1 MKNFSE
7 ASEDLL
13 AELKETLAET
23 ADKISEEQ
31 QALVADI
38 SGELVSNM
46 ERIRSHGERADR
58 IVRDM
63 LMMRG
68 GPGYNN
74 LRT

>member
-1 MKNFSE
+1 M
-7 ASEDLL
+7 L

>member
-7 ASEDLL
+7 DSEDSEDLL

-31 QALVADI
+31 QALVEDI

-58 IVRDM
+58 IAA
-63 LMMRG
+63 
-68 GPGYNN
+68 
-74 LRT
+74 TC

>member
-1 MKNFSE
+1 M
-7 ASEDLL
+7 